1 MRIDEEDRT
10 MMVPKHELG
19 IVIAYV
25 DPGSGMLMLQMLGGG
40 VLGAWF
46 YFRRSVARFAG
57 RIYGRNQPSLT
68 EAETAKPETTTADA
82 R

>member
-1 MRIDEEDRT
+1 
-10 MMVPKHELG
+10 MMVSKHELG

-25 DPGSGMLMLQMLGGG
+25 DPGSGLLMLQMLGGA

-46 YFRRSVARFAG
+46 YFRRSVAKFSTRLL
-57 RIYGRNQPSLT
+57 GRNRPALT
-68 EAETAKPETTTADA
+68 ETETAETRTTPADV

>member
-1 MRIDEEDRT
+1 

-25 DPGSGMLMLQMLGGG
+25 DPGSGMLMLQMLGGA

-46 YFRRSVARFAG
+46 YFRRSVMRVTSRVF
-57 RIYGRNQPSLT
+57 GRNQANLS
-68 EAETAKPETTTADA
+68 ASETAKSETRTADA
-82 R
+82 G

>member
-1 MRIDEEDRT
+1 MII
-10 MMVPKHELG
+10 PKHEFA

-25 DPGSGMLMLQMLGGG
+25 DPGSGLLMLQMLGGA

-46 YFRRSVARFAG
+46 YFRRSVAKFTTRVL
-57 RIYGRNQPSLT
+57 GRNQPALT
-68 EAETAKPETTTADA
+68 EAETAETETTPADP

>member
-1 MRIDEEDRT
+1 

-25 DPGSGMLMLQMLGGG
+25 DPGSGLLMLQMLGGA

-46 YFRRSVARFAG
+46 YFRRSVVKFTTRVL
-57 RIYGRNQPSLT
+57 GRNQPALA
-68 EAETAKPETTTADA
+68 EAETAKTETTPADA
-82 R
+82 G

>member
-1 MRIDEEDRT
+1 M

-25 DPGSGMLMLQMLGGG
+25 DPGSGMLMLQMLGGA

-46 YFRRSVARFAG
+46 YFRRSLARFTSRFFG
-57 RIYGRNQPSLT
+57 HNQSDLT
-68 EAETAKPETTTADA
+68 EAETAGTETRSAETH
-82 R
+82 